1 MTCTYIYKIEANLN
15 LNQIHQIQL
24 SIVLLK
30 AVNVQTK
37 QTNPGLFTERASF
50 ISHLNI
56 IVKNT
61 N

>member
-1 MTCTYIYKIEANLN
+1 MHMTCIYIYKIEANLN

-37 QTNPGLFTERASF
+37 QTNPGLLTE
-50 ISHLNI
+50 
-56 IVKNT
+56 
-61 N
+61 